1 VLYSYTTLI
10 VKRLIQQIGGFMAII
25 NDVANLCRG
34 HNPKAELGMPY
45 ALEILI
51 FRPIF
56 EAQAMHFCREVPGNA
71 APDSE

>member
-1 VLYSYTTLI
+1 MVI
-10 VKRLIQQIGGFMAII
+10 V
-25 NDVANLCRG
+25 NDVANLCTGRA
-34 HNPKAELGMPY
+34 PEAELGMPY

-56 EAQAMHFCREVPGNA
+56 EAQAMHFCGEVHRIA